1 MVKAI
6 KKAKRNA
13 LILFVFE
20 TLLIGFLIFLYFYDL
35 PFWPNQHELFRFE
48 YLVIFFVVL
57 IVLNLIFI
65 WATVSHIHHVRSKHI
80 FAASEIVSSDVK
92 EAYHF
97 GMLGLVVVDQNF
109 NVIWASELFTE
120 RQINIL
126 DKNILEWQK
135 DLKNLVR
142 IDENSDDS
150 TEEELVKVEIHARNY
165 AVKYLS
171 DANLFIFKDITE
183 VEYLYRENKDQSV
196 FVGIIMIDNYTDLT
210 INREADNPVTS
221 LIHSAIY
228 EYCKKYDVLV
238 RRYRDDAFLLIGNY
252 VAYKKM
258 EHDRFSLLDQVRDLE
273 ENQENPF
280 TLSMAFAYKFPDIV
294 KLNDMAVKA
303 IDLAMARGGD
313 QVVIAE
319 YGTEHR
325 YFGGAAVAMEKRNK
339 VRVRVTADTL
349 SALVKN
355 ASNVIIMPHAFADL
369 DAIGAAL
376 GMKAIADYVK
386 RNDPDAEGET
396 FIPAKIIYDTNS
408 TESKTRGAVS
418 SSFSKE
424 EAEEIF
430 ISPRDL
436 NNGKALIK
444 HNSLLVIVDV
454 SRPENVVY
462 PPALDMFNS
471 VAVIDHHRRAESF
484 IASPAFQYIEPS
496 ASSTSELITELIQY
510 GNFPEFELPES
521 YATIMLAGIFLDTNY
536 FRNNTT
542 GMRTFEACMVLKDYG
557 ADNGKADDFLK
568 DEYEEYA
575 LKTKIM
581 STLRT
586 PFFGVVIAKSDPKDT
601 VDPATLAKV
610 ANQCIQ
616 IKGVS
621 AAFVL
626 GVTGEKEVRI
636 SARSDGTINVQILLE
651 KLGGG
656 GHQAAAGAAFNNE
669 PIDKVEARLN
679 QVLQLY
685 LNEARVAEKK

>member
-1 MVKAI
+1 MVKVI

-13 LILFVFE
+13 IILFVFE
-20 TLLIGFLIFLYFYDL
+20 ILIIGLLVFLYFFEL
-35 PFWPNQHELFRFE
+35 PFWPTQRELFNLE
-48 YLVIFFVVL
+48 YLVLIFTFF
-57 IVLNLIFI
+57 IVLDLVFI
-65 WATVSHIHHVRSKHI
+65 WATVTHIQRVRSRNI
-80 FAASEIVSSDVK
+80 FSASEIVSSDVK

-97 GMLGLVVVDQNF
+97 AMLGLVVVDKNF

-135 DLKNLVR
+135 GLKNLVKV
-142 IDENSDDS
+142 DENSDDAAD
-150 TEEELVKVEIHARNY
+150 EEIVKLEIHARNY

-210 INREADNPVTS
+210 INREADNPVTA

-252 VAYKKM
+252 VAYSKM

-313 QVVIAE
+313 QVVVAE
-319 YGTEHR
+319 YGAEHR
-325 YFGGAAVAMEKRNK
+325 YFGGAAVAIEKRNK

-349 SALVKN
+349 SALIKN
-355 ASNVIIMPHAFADL
+355 SGNVIIMPHAVADL

-376 GMKAIADYVK
+376 GMKAVADYVK
-386 RNDPDAEGET
+386 RNDPDSDGE
-396 FIPAKIIYDTNS
+396 FIPAKILYDTNS

-424 EAEEIF
+424 EAEAIF

-436 NNGKALIK
+436 GNGRGIVKP
-444 HNSLLVIVDV
+444 NTLLVVVDV
-454 SRPENVVY
+454 SRPENVLY

-471 VAVIDHHRRAESF
+471 IAVIDHHRRAESF
-484 IASPAFQYIEPS
+484 IASPVFQYIEPS

-510 GNFPEFELPES
+510 GNFPEFELDEN
-521 YATIMLAGIFLDTNY
+521 YATIMLAGIYLDTNY

-542 GMRTFEACMVLKDYG
+542 GMRTFEACMVLKDFG

-581 STLRT
+581 STLKT
-586 PFFGVVIAKSDPKDT
+586 PFFGVVIAKSDLKNL

-656 GHQAAAGAAFNNE
+656 GHQAAAGAAFHNE
-669 PIDKVEARLN
+669 ALDRVEARLM

-685 LNEARVAEKK
+685 LNEARVSEKK